1 MMLLSFIEH
10 WLTWSYVQNFFKK
23 IHYLILIHNII
34 KVLSDFPSMPSRKR
48 EYVSVCVCIGVGGRK
63 AKKETQGKVRFHK
76 LKTKT
81 NVQKGI

>member
-23 IHYLILIHNII
+23 IRYLILIHNII

-48 EYVSVCVCIGVGGRK
+48 ENVNVCVCVCVYWGRRERS
-63 AKKETQGKVRFHK
+63 KERNTRETEVPQ
-76 LKTKT
+76 T
-81 NVQKGI
+81 

>member
-1 MMLLSFIEH
+1 M
-10 WLTWSYVQNFFKK
+10 FKFSLK
-23 IHYLILIHNII
+23 IIYLILIHNII

-48 EYVSVCVCIGVGGRK
+48 ENVNMCVCARIGVGGRE
-63 AKKETQGKVRFHK
+63 AKKETQGKLRFHK